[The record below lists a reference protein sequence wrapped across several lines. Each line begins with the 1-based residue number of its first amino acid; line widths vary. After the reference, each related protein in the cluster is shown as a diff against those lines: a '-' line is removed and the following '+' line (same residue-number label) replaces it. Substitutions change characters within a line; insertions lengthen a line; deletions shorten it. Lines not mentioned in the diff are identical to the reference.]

1 MAARGGRRA
10 EVIYPLEDVFRG
22 GCLTQSNPFGQQ
34 WMMSQH
40 LEDVPGEEMA
50 RQAAALFSQ

>member
-1 MAARGGRRA
+1 
-10 EVIYPLEDVFRG
+10 VIYPLEDVFRG

-50 RQAAALFSQ
+50 RRAAALFSQ